1 MPSVMLSDLSQ
12 MLQLRRDTVRVRQ
25 DLATATQ
32 ELSSG
37 KHADLGNAVSGNY
50 GPLVA
55 IDRQLSALDGFETNA
70 AEATLFADAAQLS
83 LGQVKDM
90 GGDVGR
96 RMMGIKPSDMTTLKE
111 MYATEANEAFASS
124 VAALNNTVAGRA
136 IFAGTATDGR
146 ALASA
151 DDIMG
156 DLRALVNGET
166 TAEGVVGLVETW
178 FGAGGGFET
187 AGYLGSTKDLTGYEV
202 ADGHDVEVAVRAD
215 DTAIRDQLKGLA
227 LAALLDG
234 SGITDTG
241 ELAELANSSAST
253 LLSNESKMVALQAGI
268 GSAQERLENAVVR
281 NASERSSLKMARSEI
296 VEVDPYRV
304 ATDLQ
309 NLQTQLETIYT
320 ITGRL
325 SGLSLTNYL
334 R

>member
-37 KHADLGNAVSGNY
+37 KYADLGNAVSGNY

-70 AEATLFADAAQLS
+70 TEATLFADAAQLS
-83 LGQVKDM
+83 LDRVKGL

-96 RMMGIKPSDMTTLKE
+96 RMVGVKPSDMTTLKE

-124 VAALNNTVAGRA
+124 VAALNSTVAGRA

-151 DDIMG
+151 EDIMAE
-156 DLRALVNGET
+156 LRSLVGGET
-166 TAEGVVGLVETW
+166 TAEGVVGVVETW
-178 FGAGGGFET
+178 FGTGGGFET
-187 AGYLGSTKDLTGYEV
+187 VGYLGSTKDLSGYEV
-202 ADGHDVEVAVRAD
+202 ADGHDVEISVRAD

-227 LAALLDG
+227 LAALIEG
-234 SGITDTG
+234 SDVTDAG
-241 ELAELANSSAST
+241 ELAELANTAGT
-253 LLSNESKMVALQAGI
+253 ALLSNDSKMVALQAGV

-281 NASERSSLKMARSEI
+281 NASERSSLKMARSDI
-296 VEVDPYRV
+296 VEVDPYKV

-309 NLQTQLETIYT
+309 NLETQLQTIYT
-320 ITGRL
+320 ITARL
-325 SGLSLTNYL
+325 SGLSLMNYL

>member
-1 MPSVMLSDLSQ
+1 MPSLMLSDLSQ

-37 KHADLGNAVSGNY
+37 KYADLGNAVSGNF

-55 IDRQLSALDGFETNA
+55 IDRQLSALDGFDTNA
-70 AEATLFADAAQLS
+70 KEATLFAEAAQLS
-83 LGQVKDM
+83 LDRVKEL

-96 RMMGIKPSDMTTLKE
+96 RMVGIKPTDMTTLKE

-124 VAALNNTVAGRA
+124 VAALNNTIAGRA

-151 DDIMG
+151 EDIMAE
-156 DLRALVNGET
+156 LRMLVDGET
-166 TAEGVVGLVETW
+166 TATGVAGLVETW
-178 FGAGGGFET
+178 FDTGGGFEAT
-187 AGYLGSTKDLTGYEV
+187 GYLGSTKDLSGYEV
-202 ADGHDVEVAVRAD
+202 ADDHDVEVTVRAD

-234 SGITDTG
+234 SDITDTG
-241 ELAELANSSAST
+241 ELAELANTAGT
-253 LLSNESKMVALQAGI
+253 ALLSNDSKMVALQAEV

-281 NASERSSLKMARSEI
+281 NASERSSLKMARSNI
-296 VEVDPYRV
+296 VEVDPYKV

-309 NLQTQLETIYT
+309 NLETQLQTIYT
-320 ITGRL
+320 ITARL